1 MNKIA
6 AFIGASLILLMSGQ
20 ASRAEEVQA
29 EGRPV
34 CEAAQKLAQSPEGAA
49 QTVRGIVRSIVGDMV
64 TLELADGEVR
74 TVYLDRRER
83 GFIGNILGADVVVTP
98 VFCSRVSLYREPP
111 APARAFTIPALP
123 PPPPPPSLP
132 PLNPPPP
139 PLPPAPA
146 PLLPQTW

>member
-6 AFIGASLILLMSGQ
+6 AFIGASLILLIPGKTVLAQ
-20 ASRAEEVQA
+20 EAQA

-34 CEAAQKLAQSPEGAA
+34 CEAAQKLAQSPDGAE
-49 QTVRGIVRSIVGDMV
+49 QTVRGMVRSIVGDMV

-98 VFCSRVSLYREPP
+98 VFCNRVSLYREAPP
-111 APARAFTIPALP
+111 PARAFNIPSLP
-123 PPPPPPSLP
+123 PPQPAPSLP

-139 PLPPAPA
+139 PPPPPA